1 MTNIQPLP
9 LAMTADNL
17 RRVIA
22 TFRALP
28 GASITIKPAL
38 VEVLD
43 PRGTIV
49 FRAIKAGAVWTAA
62 AKPGLINATFA

>member
-1 MTNIQPLP
+1 MTLQALP

-17 RRVIA
+17 RRIIA

-43 PRGTIV
+43 PRGAVV
-49 FRAIKAGAVWTAA
+49 FRANKAGAVWTGA